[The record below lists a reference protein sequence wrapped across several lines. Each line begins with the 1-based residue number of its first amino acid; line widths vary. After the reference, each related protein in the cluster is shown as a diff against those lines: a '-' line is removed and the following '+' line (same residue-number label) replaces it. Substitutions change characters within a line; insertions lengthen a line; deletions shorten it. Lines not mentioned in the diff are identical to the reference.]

1 MIYGEAT
8 EKVSK
13 PVKVCIV
20 RSFKKCDKN
29 ELITDLTSAPWG
41 VMETFDEIDD
51 RWSYWKTLFLQ
62 VVNQHALL
70 VRVRSKDIGVC
81 EWIGSEIR
89 SLMRTRNYFRKKHP

>member
-13 PVKVCIV
+13 PVKVCTV

-29 ELITDLTSAPWG
+29 ELITELTSAPWG

-51 RWSYWKTLFLQ
+51 RWSY
-62 VVNQHALL
+62 
-70 VRVRSKDIGVC
+70 
-81 EWIGSEIR
+81 
-89 SLMRTRNYFRKKHP
+89 